1 MPVDVWP
8 LSAEESVLKT
18 PVFEVR
24 RQWCR
29 SPKDGRDKAF
39 TVLACPEWVQVLA
52 FTPDDQALLV
62 RQFRQGTRQ
71 VSLELPGGVVE
82 PGQTPEEAARR
93 EMREET
99 GYEAENFRQLAA
111 FRPNPAVQN
120 NTAYAFVAEN
130 ARLAGPT
137 RFDENEDLDLVL
149 VPAAELRD
157 LVLTGAVDHVIMA
170 AAILF
175 YTALRPRGEKPA
187 AVPFEKMESGG
198 EV

>member
-1 MPVDVWP
+1 MAATVWP
-8 LSAEESVLKT
+8 LSAEESVLTT

-24 RQWCR
+24 RHWCR

-39 TVLACPEWVQVLA
+39 TVLNCPDWVQVLA
-52 FTPDDQALLV
+52 VTPEDRVLLV

-71 VSLELPGGVVE
+71 VSLELPGGVIE

-93 EMREET
+93 ELREET
-99 GYEAENFRQLAA
+99 GYAAETFRRLAA

-120 NTAYAFVAEN
+120 NTAHAFVAEE
-130 ARLAGPT
+130 ARLTGPT
-137 RFDENEDLDLVL
+137 EFDENEDLDLVL

-175 YTALRPRGEKPA
+175 HFALRGAR
-187 AVPFEKMESGG
+187 
-198 EV
+198 